1 MENCYPDDF
10 TNYPLGYP
18 RQQVPSISFH
28 MVPPAIW
35 FIHSNLVIDISEDV
49 FLFNCSFS
57 LLCRLGGPGILVPS
71 GVLLL
76 YISAGLS
83 VWSLAIYMSKIWKV
97 LLK

>member
-1 MENCYPDDF
+1 
-10 TNYPLGYP
+10 
-18 RQQVPSISFH
+18 
-28 MVPPAIW
+28 MVPPAMW
-35 FIHSNLVIDISEDV
+35 FIYSNLVIDVSEDCFV
-49 FLFNCSFS
+49 SFLYLTVSLFPCPFS
-57 LLCRLGGPGILVPS
+57 LLCSLGGPGILVPS